1 MQSVRIY
8 EMPDCKM
15 VSSETGMFGDG
26 KLESFDNWFSRQ
38 KRSLF
43 PKDFLFWDGSGFRW
57 LYLYEEGMDV
67 PKEFEIIDFKGGLY
81 AVATDIDEKTDMEA
95 MKKDVDI
102 FLDTNGLERD
112 LSRKELGNVIT
123 SPAARKIMG
132 YNQMDYYSPIKAKL

>member
-102 FLDTNGLERD
+102 FLDTNGFERD